1 MSDWRFVASTTNGR
15 PNDGKIH
22 GFADIDMTSA
32 LAFIAQKRTAGIKLT
47 VTTLFTAIIAPCNAR
62 NAGCKR
68 FNAART
74 HSETRLF
81 VCALYGYCRQYNK
94 GNLVS
99 LIMENADRLSIDE
112 LAGAFRAKLA
122 AIRKT
127 PPVPAAGFLR
137 FIPLPFRAWLFV
149 LARFL
154 VYNIGIEL
162 SKLGLHSRRFGSVML
177 TNVGSVGVDAAFG
190 SLMPA
195 ASIPAIFGLGAL
207 MDRPIAIQGNV
218 EVRKVLTLTATMDHR
233 IADGS
238 HGGRLLHLIRHY
250 AANPQLLETF

>member
-1 MSDWRFVASTTNGR
+1 MSDWRFVASTIYGR
-15 PNDGKIH
+15 PNDGKIY

-32 LAFIAQKRTAGIKLT
+32 LAFIAQKRTAGVKLT
-47 VTTLFTAIIAPCNAR
+47 VTTLFTAIVARAMRETPDVNALVRRGRIQKRDYVDVHLTVIADD
-62 NAGCKR
+62 
-68 FNAART
+68 
-74 HSETRLF
+74 
-81 VCALYGYCRQYNK
+81 K

-112 LAGAFRAKLA
+112 LAAAFRAKLA

-127 PPVPAAGFLR
+127 PPAPVAGFLR
-137 FIPLPFRAWLFV
+137 FIPWPFRRWLFV

-154 VYNIGIEL
+154 VYDIGIEL
-162 SKLGLHSRRFGSVML
+162 PKLGLHSRRFGSVML

-207 MDRPIAIQGNV
+207 IDKPVAIQGNV
-218 EVRKVLTLTATMDHR
+218 EIRKVLTLTATMDHR
-233 IADGS
+233 IADGA